1 MSDDYNRKTDD
12 RAFLDF
18 GPEPVD
24 KELYDELVTKELDA
38 AREQKRGKGN
48 RRDNASFSVK
58 EKAKYK
64 KSAIAG
70 RMIAIALS
78 IVAAIVVVYAGAS
91 SYIANYYGSNSAI
104 NYIKYGGYQLNDD
117 YYNEYEAFDSIDI
130 DVVNCDVSVQSSYDD
145 NFHISYR
152 FFTKDENDVKC
163 EIEQRDGRKV
173 LVLTADGRKNDK
185 LAWDIFNMSHDYD
198 VEQYVSIM
206 VPDKAYD
213 TFKTHTTKGYVS
225 IYEIDGQVSDIEIEA
240 EDDEG
245 SVGLDGISADYV
257 TITAKGIQTYIDECE
272 IGSAVIKAED
282 EDVSIY
288 NCSFSEMLDAD
299 CVKSHLMFTNISVND
314 GGRIK
319 ALTSKESIYL
329 SLSGNADDYSITADA
344 GKDIV
349 YCYHYDY
356 YEKGKYE
363 VGDGSKQVE
372 LYNTNESIYIFF
384 EADD

>member
-1 MSDDYNRKTDD
+1 M
-12 RAFLDF
+12 
-18 GPEPVD
+18 
-24 KELYDELVTKELDA
+24 
-38 AREQKRGKGN
+38 
-48 RRDNASFSVK
+48 K

-70 RMIAIALS
+70 RRIAIALS

-225 IYEIDGQVSDIEIEA
+225 IYEIDGQISDIEIEA

-272 IGSAVIKAED
+272 IGSAVIKAE
-282 EDVSIY
+282 
-288 NCSFSEMLDAD
+288 A
-299 CVKSHLMFTNISVND
+299 
-314 GGRIK
+314 
-319 ALTSKESIYL
+319 
-329 SLSGNADDYSITADA
+329 
-344 GKDIV
+344 
-349 YCYHYDY
+349 
-356 YEKGKYE
+356 
-363 VGDGSKQVE
+363 
-372 LYNTNESIYIFF
+372 
-384 EADD
+384 